1 MQPYEMEGAF
11 IGILRLVEMES
22 FVELRWK
29 ALLSEIIRVI
39 FKANHKMLIY
49 LHSCVYHGF

>member
-29 ALLSEIIRVI
+29 ALLSEIIRVS
-39 FKANHKMLIY
+39 FKANHKMLI
-49 LHSCVYHGF
+49 